1 MEQLKSLTEGF
12 LQTQIIPLAAT
23 VIIMGV
29 IIVGFSFMAGRKAR
43 DWGREHILWLV
54 IGAAL
59 VYSGFNIGQ
68 SISSAFGF

>member
-12 LQTQIIPLAAT
+12 LQNQIIPLAAT